1 MPTELEE
8 LKDTLDSYHIPV
20 SMEWLE
26 SCAEWCKNDLNPN
39 YTIKE
44 LYRSV
49 YQQWLFLG
57 KLNLRLWSRD
67 LNCVCLCLKFTD
79 ALKIFYKKY

>member
-1 MPTELEE
+1 MPSE
-8 LKDTLDSYHIPV
+8 LKELKNTLEGYHIPV

-26 SCAEWCKNDLNPN
+26 SCAEWCKSDLPPN

-49 YQQWLFLG
+49 YEQWLFLG
-57 KLNLRLWSRD
+57 KLNTFVLND
-67 LNCVCLCLKFTD
+67 LKVPV
-79 ALKIFYKKY
+79 KKPQV